1 MEKQMGVHLI
11 AEVTNCDPVVLND
24 ELYLHSLLHTA
35 CQIGGTGIVN
45 SQSHKF
51 SPQGVTVLI
60 LLSESHASI
69 HTWPEDCYAA
79 IDVFTCGTK
88 VKPKMII
95 DYIQQKMDGSYHV
108 KKIQRG
114 IPGRK

>member
-35 CQIGGTGIVN
+35 CQIGGAGIVN

-114 IPGRK
+114 TPGRK

>member
-1 MEKQMGVHLI
+1 MAWQGIHKERK
-11 AEVTNCDPVVLND
+11 
-24 ELYLHSLLHTA
+24 
-35 CQIGGTGIVN
+35 GTHGIR
-45 SQSHKF
+45 
-51 SPQGVTVLI
+51 
-60 LLSESHASI
+60 
-69 HTWPEDCYAA
+69 WPEDCYAA

>member
-1 MEKQMGVHLI
+1 ME
-11 AEVTNCDPVVLND
+11 
-24 ELYLHSLLHTA
+24 Y
-35 CQIGGTGIVN
+35 
-45 SQSHKF
+45 
-51 SPQGVTVLI
+51 
-60 LLSESHASI
+60 
-69 HTWPEDCYAA
+69 TWPEDCYAA